1 MTNTQGSI
9 YPSINLDSSYG
20 QKIRVSLDKVDAI
33 VDYLANVV
41 LGELVG
47 GTSPAWT
54 VSGSNPI
61 ITHIALKA
69 NNQTIRDFDSP
80 LLFEYLKMARGQA
93 VNGLTYQIPMTDI
106 QYASKHRIL
115 NSLFPSYSYT
125 QIYLELTLNTLANL
139 TSGSPTSTTGTT
151 LYLTEQSLPRAA
163 INFKIFDFRM
173 LQIDANLPL
182 VGNNSLTQFLATD
195 GYYKSLMY
203 FASTGGTYAT
213 ASDAVIN
220 TIELILNLRSTIKQ
234 AYWQS
239 LKIGN
244 QALFGQAADTGYAFE
259 VFMENADFTQLLA
272 LDNPIIQKSVNA
284 KVNTT
289 ATGYLS
295 ALKNIYVG

>member
-9 YPSINLDSSYG
+9 YPPINLDNSYG
-20 QKIRVSLDKVDAI
+20 QVVRVTLDKVDAV
-33 VDYLANVV
+33 VDYLASIT
-41 LGELVG
+41 LGTLNG
-47 GTSPAWT
+47 GTSPTWT
-54 VSGSNPI
+54 VSGANPL
-61 ITHIALKA
+61 ITHISVKA
-69 NNQTIRDFDSP
+69 NNQTIRDFDAQI
-80 LLFEYLKMARGQA
+80 LYEYMKMARGQA
-93 VNGLTYQIPMTDI
+93 VNGVSYEIPMTDI

-125 QIYLELTLNTLANL
+125 QIYLELTINTLENL
-139 TSGSPTSTTGTT
+139 TSGAPTGTTGTT
-151 LYLTEQSLPRAA
+151 LYLTEQSLARSS

-173 LQIDANLPL
+173 LQIGENLPL

-203 FASTGGTYAT
+203 FASTAGTYAT
-213 ASDAVIN
+213 ASDSLVN

-239 LKIGN
+239 LKLGN
-244 QALFGQAADTGYAFE
+244 QALFGQAPDTGYAVE

-272 LDNPIIQKSVNA
+272 LDNPIVQKSVNA

-289 ATGYLS
+289 ATGQLF

>member
-1 MTNTQGSI
+1 MTNTQGST
-9 YPSINLDSSYG
+9 YPPISLDSNYG
-20 QKIRVSLDKVDAI
+20 QVVRVSLDKVDAV

-41 LGELVG
+41 LGTLTG

-54 VSGSNPI
+54 VTGSNPL
-61 ITHIALKA
+61 ITHISLKA
-69 NNQTIRDFDSP
+69 NNQTIRDFDTQM
-80 LLFEYLKMARGQA
+80 LYEYMKIARGQA
-93 VNGLTYQIPMTDI
+93 VNGLALQIPMTDI
-106 QYASKHRIL
+106 QYATKHRIL

-125 QIYLELTLNTLANL
+125 QIYLELTIAPLANI
-139 TSGSPTSTTGTT
+139 TSGSPTGSTGTT
-151 LYLTEQSLPRAA
+151 LYLTEQSLARSA

-173 LQIDANLPL
+173 LQIESALAL
-182 VGNNSLTQFLATD
+182 TGNNSLTQFLATD

-203 FASTGGTYAT
+203 FANTGGSYAT
-213 ASDAVIN
+213 ASDTLVN

-234 AYWQS
+234 AYWSS

-244 QALFGQAADTGYAFE
+244 QALFGQPVDTGYAFE

-289 ATGYLS
+289 ATGQLY